1 MLTPL
6 RLPFSPDTSADP
18 SRRWLWVAV
27 LTGLLALLL
36 ASSAMAQSVGINTVP
51 NGTAALDVASTTK
64 GMLVPRMTT
73 AQRNAIA
80 APATGLLVY
89 DATANGF
96 YYYTGTGWKDVSKG
110 SATSIQNYF
119 SPRQTS
125 TSTQPTFLNPI
136 FQIGASGLGTGNTF
150 YAPESVTLTVVISS
164 YSTSPFTVEIG
175 TVAPPVGT
183 VFTYGAAV
191 AGSST
196 AAIPAYTSGA
206 PQTATIAAALTAGT
220 IYTLRVVNST
230 TTQGVFYTN
239 TSAQ

>member
-1 MLTPL
+1 MPL

-27 LTGLLALLL
+27 LTGLLALLM

-80 APATGLLVY
+80 APAMGLLVY
-89 DATANGF
+89 DATANSF

-110 SATSIQNYF
+110 SVTSIPNTFTAHQ
-119 SPRQTS
+119 
-125 TSTQPTFLNPI
+125 TQPSLIATYLSPFAQVNA
-136 FQIGASGLGTGNTF
+136 ASSLVPLSTF
-150 YAPESVTLTVVISS
+150 YAPESVTITVVISS
-164 YSTSPFTVEIG
+164 YSASGFTAELGSVFF
-175 TVAPPVGT
+175 VGT
-183 VFTYGAAV
+183 TLTYGTTAGSAAV
-191 AGSST
+191 A
-196 AAIPAYTSGA
+196 AYSSGA
-206 PQTATIAAALTAGT
+206 PQTATITASITAGT
-220 IYTLRVVNST
+220 IYTMKVTNTTAAAGVV
-230 TTQGVFYTN
+230 YTS

>member
-1 MLTPL
+1 MPL

-27 LTGLLALLL
+27 LTGLLALLM

-73 AQRNAIA
+73 TQRNAIA

-89 DATANGF
+89 DATANSF
-96 YYYTGTGWKDVSKG
+96 YYYTGTDWKDVSKG
-110 SATSIQNYF
+110 SVTSIPNTFTAHQ
-119 SPRQTS
+119 
-125 TSTQPTFLNPI
+125 TQPFITATYLSPFAQDNAFSLL
-136 FQIGASGLGTGNTF
+136 GASSTF

-175 TVAPPVGT
+175 TVAPPAGT
-183 VFTYGAAV
+183 FFTYVAAA

-196 AAIPAYTSGA
+196 AAIPAYISGA